1 MNYEKVPCTCG
12 ESARVVY
19 SGAGIYIHCVNC
31 GRDTPMQ
38 TTKTDAL
45 RYWEEKGKE
54 IMKNRGICNLALSQ
68 IYPHPDNPRKDLGDL
83 SEMTESVKKNGIMQ
97 NLTVI
102 PGHWDNARNWSEDG
116 YTLVIGH
123 RRHAAAKKAELNKV
137 PCRIIEGMTHKEQVS
152 MMLEENMQR
161 NDLTIWE
168 QAQGFQMMLDLGDTE
183 EQIAEKTGFSKS
195 TVRHRLNIAKLDQN
209 IVKEKEKDECFQL
222 SITDLYALEKI
233 EDINERNR
241 VLRES
246 SNHQQLLWKA
256 KSTAEEEKRKKAF
269 DTVAKMLEPLGVKPA
284 TKKIEN
290 ERYGNKWKK
299 VKEINLD
306 EEIPTEIKLK
316 GKEQKYYLRCGYTIQ
331 IVEKNVIKEQP
342 KNEWELKR
350 EKLDADKKYINE
362 KTKVVFDEMKSFV
375 LGIVNGKTIIRK
387 EENYQRKALWEL
399 LMKNHSTVSEQR
411 IAGFLLGAKN
421 YYDVKEEDK
430 EKVRP
435 QIIKMSMYEQMLCVL
450 MGNALRTDL
459 VDYYGKYKTEEAKKA
474 MEIYEFLE
482 QYGFCI
488 EDDEQMQI
496 LNGTHE
502 LYIRE
507 EENE

>member
-12 ESARVVY
+12 EGARVVY
-19 SGAGIYIHCVNC
+19 SGAGIYINCVNC

-123 RRHAAAKKAELNKV
+123 RRHAAAKKAELDKV

-195 TVRHRLNIAKLDQN
+195 TVHHRLNIAKLDQS
-209 IVKEKEKDECFQL
+209 IVKEKEKDEYFQL

-246 SNHQQLLWKA
+246 SDHRQLIYKA
-256 KSTAEEEKRKKAF
+256 KNAADEEKKKKAY
-269 DTVAKMLEPLGVKPA
+269 DVIVKMLEEQGVKPA
-284 TKKIEN
+284 PKKYEN
-290 ERYGNKWKK
+290 EQYGNKWKK
-299 VKEINLD
+299 IKEIDLM
-306 EEIPTEIKLK
+306 EKIPTEIKLR
-316 GKEQKYYLRCGYTIQ
+316 GKEQKYYVRMYGCVRI
-331 IVEKNVIKEQP
+331 IEKNEVKEQP
-342 KNEWELKR
+342 KSEWEVKR
-350 EKLDADKKYINE
+350 EKMNANKKYIEE
-362 KTKVVFDEMKSFV
+362 KTNQIYIKIKEFV
-375 LGIVNGKTIIRK
+375 RDIVKGNISIPK
-387 EENYQRKALWEL
+387 EERYQMQALWEL
-399 LMKNHSTVSEQR
+399 LIENTCTVSETR
-411 IAGFLLGAKN
+411 ITAFLIDAKH
-421 YYDVKEEDK
+421 YYDVKDEER
-430 EKVRP
+430 EVVRP
-435 QIIKMSMYEQMLCVL
+435 QIIKMSMYRQMLCIL
-450 MGNALRTDL
+450 MQGVAGDMISYNG
-459 VDYYGKYKTEEAKKA
+459 YYQKMTADKVMK
-474 MEIYEFLE
+474 ICEFLE

-488 EDDEQMQI
+488 EDDEQIQI
-496 LNGTHE
+496 LSGTHE

-507 EENE
+507 KENE

>member
-19 SGAGIYIHCVNC
+19 SGAGIYIHCVKC

-123 RRHAAAKKAELNKV
+123 RRHAAAKKAELDKV

-195 TVRHRLNIAKLDQN
+195 TVRHRINIAKLDQN
-209 IVKEKEKDECFQL
+209 LVKEKEKDECFQL

-233 EDINERNR
+233 EDIKVRNR
-241 VLRES
+241 ILKES
-246 SNHQQLLWKA
+246 SNHGQLLYKTRSA
-256 KSTAEEEKRKKAF
+256 IEEAKRKKNF
-269 DTVAKMLEPLGVKPA
+269 ENVVKMLELLGVKPA
-284 TKKIEN
+284 TKKAES
-290 ERYGNKWKK
+290 EQYSNKWKTI
-299 VKEINLD
+299 KEIDLD
-306 EEIPTEIKLK
+306 KEAPNEIKLR
-316 GKEQKYYLRCGYTIQ
+316 GKEQKYYLRWGCKVRI
-331 IVEKNVIKEQP
+331 IEKNIQKEQP
-342 KNEWELKR
+342 KSEQQIKR
-350 EKLDADKKYINE
+350 EKIDLNKKYING
-362 KTKVVFDEMKSFV
+362 KTGLLYARMKDFV
-375 LGIVNGKTIIRK
+375 RDIVNGDINIPR
-387 EENYQRKALWEL
+387 EETYQKNALWEL
-399 LMKNHSTVSEQR
+399 LMNNGCTLTVSR
-411 IAGFLLGAKN
+411 IAAFLLNIKN
-421 YYDVKEEDK
+421 YYDVKEEEK

-435 QIIKMSMYEQMLCVL
+435 KIQKMSMYKQMLCVL
-450 MGNALRTDL
+450 MGNALKSDL
-459 VDYYGKYKTEEAKKA
+459 IDYYGKYEIEEAKKVK
-474 MEIYEFLE
+474 EIYEFLE

-488 EDDEQMQI
+488 EDEEQLQI
-496 LNGTHE
+496 IHGTHE
-502 LYIRE
+502 FYVPE